1 MGSDYAA
8 LDSSFLYVK
17 DLMETENAQS
27 LVTTDDNL
35 PKMNIWSLHDCE
47 RLDLIEAVLN
57 PEKLER
63 TAAIICLDFDDPMEI
78 MNNLRAWLSALSESI
93 FRMTPN
99 LAHGV
104 HEKMKQKIMRHIQTY
119 EEPRVDE

>member
-1 MGSDYAA
+1 
-8 LDSSFLYVK
+8 
-17 DLMETENAQS
+17 
-27 LVTTDDNL
+27 
-35 PKMNIWSLHDCE
+35 MNIWSLHDYE

-57 PEKLER
+57 PEKLDR
-63 TAAIICLDFDDPMEI
+63 SAAIICLDFDDPMEI

-119 EEPRVDE
+119 EEPQLDD

>member
-1 MGSDYAA
+1 M
-8 LDSSFLYVK
+8 
-17 DLMETENAQS
+17 
-27 LVTTDDNL
+27 
-35 PKMNIWSLHDCE
+35 
-47 RLDLIEAVLN
+47 EAVLN

-99 LAHGV
+99 LAHGI
-104 HEKMKQKIMRHIQTY
+104 HEKMKQKVMRHIQTY
-119 EEPRVDE
+119 EKPQLDENGNLII